1 MAALAA
7 CGSSSTPTPAA
18 SHRPAK
24 HAAVAVGGCLMSVAT
39 NLSVE
44 PTVSVPASAACTPPP
59 TKLEIADA
67 IPGQGPAAKAGDSL
81 DVKYVGLHWTNRQPF
96 DASWNNG
103 PTNTFTVSP
112 LGTASVIDGW
122 NQGLIGART
131 GDRRVLAIPSSPR
144 LQGGRLR
151 YGHRAE
157 RGADFRG
164 RRCHR
169 DAGRKRVADRMMLRP
184 RTRLV
189 SSPWRRQ
196 RTSGDSFRECARTN
210 TGTQ

>member
-1 MAALAA
+1 MRTHRSFFAVLLSAFVVAALAA

-24 HAAVAVGGCLMSVAT
+24 HAAVAVAGCLMSVAT
-39 NLSVE
+39 ELSVE
-44 PTVSVPASAACTPPP
+44 PTVSVPASAACTTPP

-81 DVKYVGLHWTNRQPF
+81 GVKYVGLHWTNRQPF

-122 NQGLIGART
+122 NQGLIGARA
-131 GDRRVLAIPSSPR
+131 GDRRVLAIPSSLAYKAAGSGTAIGPNEA
-144 LQGGRLR
+144 LIFVVDVVTVTPGGS
-151 YGHRAE
+151 A
-157 RGADFRG
+157 
-164 RRCHR
+164 
-169 DAGRKRVADRMMLRP
+169 
-184 RTRLV
+184 
-189 SSPWRRQ
+189 SP
-196 RTSGDSFRECARTN
+196 
-210 TGTQ
+210 TG